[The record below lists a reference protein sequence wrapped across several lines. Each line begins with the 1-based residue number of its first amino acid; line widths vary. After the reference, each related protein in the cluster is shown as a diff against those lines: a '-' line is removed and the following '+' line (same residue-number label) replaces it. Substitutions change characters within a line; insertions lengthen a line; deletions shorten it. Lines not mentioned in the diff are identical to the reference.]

1 MSTEVT
7 SASMATFSPNDIE
20 ALGVRAEAMVES
32 LGTISA
38 EPDQLVRLFLTPE
51 HRRAADRVADWMRE
65 AGLEISEDALG
76 TVRGRYRAAGEDAGQ
91 NSAKWLLIGSHIDTV
106 IDAGM
111 YDGPFGVIA
120 GILAVWHFARAPR
133 PLPFG
138 IDVLAFGDEEGSRF
152 PATLASSS
160 ACAGVFRAENLQL
173 ADRDGVTLGDAIKAY
188 GKSAGDIAA
197 AAYRSDEAAAYIE
210 VHIEQGPVLEVRNQ
224 PLGVVT
230 AIVGQTYLN
239 VEFLGE
245 AGHAGTVPMLLRRDA
260 LAGAAEAMLLGESLA
275 RATKGEVV
283 ATVGRIAVA
292 PGATNV
298 IPANVVVIFDI
309 RSGTEAARARLAE
322 ALKSGIR
329 QIADRR
335 HLGLTITSTREVAT
349 TPCALQIQDC
359 FADAVRAL
367 RAEPLRLGSGAGHDG
382 QAMAKLC
389 PIGMLFVRCRGGIS
403 HNPMEYA
410 NPQDLGLA
418 VAALI
423 GFIERFDP
431 SALAS
436 PGAPNGLAS

>member
-1 MSTEVT
+1 MTT
-7 SASMATFSPNDIE
+7 TQFSPDDIRT
-20 ALGVRAEAMVES
+20 LGLRAETMVNS
-32 LGTISA
+32 LGTVSA
-38 EPDQLVRLFLTPE
+38 APDHLVRLFLTSE
-51 HRRAADRVADWMRE
+51 HRRAADRVAAWMRE
-65 AGLEISEDALG
+65 AGLEVREDALG
-76 TVRGRYRAAGEDAGQ
+76 TVRGRLSGQ
-91 NSAKWLLIGSHIDTV
+91 SGKRLLIGSHIDTV
-106 IDAGM
+106 INAGM

-120 GILAVWHFARAPR
+120 GILAAEHLKSKN
-133 PLPFG
+133 LPFG

-160 ACAGVFRAENLQL
+160 ACAGIFRTETLKL
-173 ADRDGVTLGDAIKAY
+173 ADRNGVTLEDAIRAY
-188 GKSAGDIAA
+188 GKSPEDIPA
-197 AAYRSDEAAAYIE
+197 AAYARGEAAAYVE
-210 VHIEQGPVLEVRNQ
+210 VHIEQGPVLEARGL

-230 AIVGQTYLN
+230 AIIGQTYLN

-260 LAGAAEAMLLGESLA
+260 LAGAAEAMLLGETLA
-275 RATKGEVV
+275 RETKGEVV
-283 ATVGRIAVA
+283 ATVGRMTVA

-309 RSGTEAARARLAE
+309 RSGSEAARAKLVE
-322 ALKSGIR
+322 TLKNGIR
-329 QIADRR
+329 EIADRR
-335 HLGLTITSTREVAT
+335 HLGLTITSPREVAT
-349 TPCALQIQDC
+349 TPCDAHVQDSL
-359 FADAVRAL
+359 ADAIRAIG
-367 RAEPLRLGSGAGHDG
+367 AEPLRLGSGAGHDG

-431 SALAS
+431 GQTS
-436 PGAPNGLAS
+436 G